1 MSKLIKLN
9 IDVTKIDKS
18 KLFVGA
24 KGTYLDLDCWIDE
37 SADADW
43 KIVSLN
49 QSQSKEERDAKAKK
63 NYVGNGELK
72 FGWDERTPSA
82 PQAAELTEAQ
92 AEEIPF

>member
-1 MSKLIKLN
+1 MSKLVKLK

-18 KLFVGA
+18 KLFAGA

-37 SADADW
+37 TADADW

-72 FGWDERTPSA
+72 FGWDERPSSA

>member
-1 MSKLIKLN
+1 M
-9 IDVTKIDKS
+9 
-18 KLFVGA
+18 
-24 KGTYLDLDCWIDE
+24 
-37 SADADW
+37 
-43 KIVSLN
+43 SLN

-72 FGWDERTPSA
+72 FGWDERPAPA